1 MQNVRKTLLGF
12 HKGESYGF
20 GNLRAAEAEQSIKP
34 IAEVVEEHA
43 DVRSE
48 RGGSRPQI

>member
-12 HKGESYGF
+12 HKSESPVF
-20 GNLRAAEAEQSIKP
+20 GGLRAAEAEQSIKP

-43 DVRSE
+43 DARTE
-48 RGGSRPQI
+48 